1 MRRRCLILGIAFLAI
16 QWALCA
22 APTAILV
29 DTSRSI
35 PPGQFEQAK
44 TLLEQIAPSLV
55 EKGPVTVYAFND
67 QPTVV
72 VESSTDASAVQSA
85 IKSLAQGG
93 HYTLLYD
100 CLFKAVRDLAAHKAP
115 GVIILVTDGK
125 DENSAVTLE
134 DAADRAVQDH
144 VAVVAAGLGA
154 ADAKV
159 LRRIATLTGGSY
171 AGRLSGA
178 DPKVLLSD
186 WSSAV
191 TYLKRFVPKPA
202 PRPAAAPRPASPP
215 PPAPAPETSKT
226 WLWALLALLILGVFV
241 AAVGVVVLL
250 KRTRA
255 PEERVCETCGR
266 PLNAWEA
273 ECPVCKAEELAL
285 NKTDAGT
292 EAKALPEIDPALM
305 KKGPPSEEVLEHTI
319 VLDEVPVLVLKR
331 GGHPQRMFQLP
342 TDQVVSVGRD
352 KVNTIS
358 VTDKTLSGQ
367 HFRIVPKEGAFYLV
381 DLESTNG
388 TFLDGERVTLQE
400 LKTGAVIHAGQCD
413 FVFRREQKKL
423 N

>member
-1 MRRRCLILGIAFLAI
+1 MRRRCFLLVLAFLAV
-16 QWALCA
+16 QWAIFA

-35 PPGQFEQAK
+35 PAQQFEEAK
-44 TLLEQIAPSLV
+44 TILEQLAPSLV

-72 VESSTDASAVQSA
+72 VESSTDASSVQSA
-85 IKSLAQGG
+85 IKSLSQGG

-100 CLFKAVRDLAAHKAP
+100 CLFGAVRDIAAHKAP
-115 GVIILVTDGK
+115 GVVILVTDGR

-154 ADAKV
+154 ADARV

-171 AGRLSGA
+171 AGGLRGA
-178 DPKVLLSD
+178 EPKVLLSD

-191 TYLKRFVPKPA
+191 ENLERFM
-202 PRPAAAPRPASPP
+202 PP
-215 PPAPAPETSKT
+215 PPKPVAMAKPAVSTPPAPKPEASRN
-226 WLWALLALLILGVFV
+226 WLWTVLVLLVLGVFAV
-241 AAVGVVVLL
+241 AVGVVVLL
-250 KRTRA
+250 RRTRA
-255 PEERVCETCGR
+255 PEERACETCGR
-266 PLNAWEA
+266 TMNAWEA
-273 ECPVCKAEELAL
+273 ECPVCMAKQLAL
-285 NKTDAGT
+285 SKPGT
-292 EAKALPEIDPALM
+292 GEEAKALPEIDPALM
-305 KKGPPSEEVLEHTI
+305 KKGPPSEEMLEHTI

-331 GGHPQRMFQLP
+331 GSHPQRMFQLP
-342 TDQVVSVGRD
+342 TDQAVSVGRD

-358 VTDKTLSGQ
+358 IADKTLSGQ
-367 HFRIVPKEGAFYLV
+367 HFRIVPKEGAYYLV

-388 TFLDGERVTLQE
+388 TFLDGERITLKE
-400 LKTGAVIHAGQCD
+400 LKPESVVHAGQCD
-413 FVFRREQKKL
+413 FTFRREQKKL

>member
-1 MRRRCLILGIAFLAI
+1 MRRRCFLLGLAFLAV
-16 QWALCA
+16 QWAIFA
-22 APTAILV
+22 APTAILM

-35 PPGQFEQAK
+35 PALQFEEAK
-44 TLLEQIAPSLV
+44 SILEQLAPSLV

-72 VESSTDASAVQSA
+72 VESSTDVTAVQSA
-85 IKSLAQGG
+85 IKSLSQGG

-100 CLFKAVRDLAAHKAP
+100 CLFRAVRDLAAHKAP
-115 GVIILVTDGK
+115 GVVILVTDGK

-154 ADAKV
+154 ADAKA
-159 LRRIATLTGGSY
+159 LRRIATLTGGTY
-171 AGRLSGA
+171 AGGLRGA

-191 TYLKRFVPKPA
+191 EGLERFLPPPPPKPTAKPKPA
-202 PRPAAAPRPASPP
+202 GP
-215 PPAPAPETSKT
+215 PPAPKGETSPA
-226 WLWALLALLILGVFV
+226 WLWTVLILLVLGVFAV
-241 AAVGVVVLL
+241 VVGVIVLL
-250 KRTRA
+250 RRTRA
-255 PEERVCETCGR
+255 PEDRACETCGR
-266 PLNAWEA
+266 TMNAWEA
-273 ECPVCKAEELAL
+273 ECPVCLAKQLAL
-285 NKTDAGT
+285 SKPGTDD
-292 EAKALPEIDPALM
+292 EAKALPEIDAALM
-305 KKGPPSEEVLEHTI
+305 KKGPPSEEMLEHTI

-331 GGHPQRMFQLP
+331 GSHPQRMFQLP
-342 TDQVVSVGRD
+342 TDQAVSVGRD

-358 VTDKTLSGQ
+358 VADKTLSGQ
-367 HFRIVPKEGAFYLV
+367 HFRIVPKEGAYYLV

-388 TFLDGERVTLQE
+388 TFLDGERVTLKE
-400 LKTGAVIHAGQCD
+400 LKAGSVVHAGQCD